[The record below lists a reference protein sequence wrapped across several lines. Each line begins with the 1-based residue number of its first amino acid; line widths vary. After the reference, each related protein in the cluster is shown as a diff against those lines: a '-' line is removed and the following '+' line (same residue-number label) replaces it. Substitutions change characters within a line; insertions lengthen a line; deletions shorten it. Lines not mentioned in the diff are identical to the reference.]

1 GQAIIRLKHMSLVSQ
16 VKLVV
21 LLALPTAVM
30 LFLLV
35 LALAATGL
43 FDDGRN
49 AVPTVV
55 VVLTSALISGVIA
68 GLVVVFQIVTLVLLR
83 LLPWR
88 GPELKVEEPRNLSGI
103 FE

>member
-1 GQAIIRLKHMSLVSQ
+1 MSFVSQ

-21 LLALPTAVM
+21 LLGLPTAIM
-30 LFLLV
+30 IFLLF
-35 LALAATGL
+35 LALALAG
-43 FDDGRN
+43 FFRRPPDND
-49 AVPTVV
+49 VP
-55 VVLTSALISGVIA
+55 LAFMALILALLSGFLA
-68 GLVVVFQIVTLVLLR
+68 GIVVVFQIVGLVLLR